1 MPHYH
6 EHVTNA
12 SVHHFPNK
20 RSRSNKRGEKDVT
33 LVSAA
38 RTTGTAQAKPGY
50 LTALGPRDS
59 RKPLVITARYIG
71 GAEGAWILEAR
82 GRNFCFDSCI
92 PLYEVM
98 KRINNA
104 QPG

>member
-6 EHVTNA
+6 EHETNA
-12 SVHHFPNK
+12 SVHHYPNK

-33 LVSAA
+33 LVSAPGP
-38 RTTGTAQAKPGY
+38 TGTVAPKGRY
-50 LTALGPRDS
+50 LVALGPRDS
-59 RKPLVITARYIG
+59 RKPLVVTVRYIG

-82 GRNFCFDSCI
+82 GRSFCFDSCI
-92 PLYEVM
+92 ALYEVM
-98 KRINNA
+98 KRINKA